1 MAKTKT
7 ITKKA
12 GKTAKATQEDFN
24 AKILE
29 VLADLSAK
37 VNSGK
42 SDEVTE
48 STKKVESKADE
59 WVTLAESGKGKR
71 ITLAPQDKTGKYTS
85 RGVVVSRFAKS
96 IFVPADQFGEFVSE
110 VEIAYQKLQDLG
122 QIA

>member
-7 ITKKA
+7 IKKSTKAVENK
-12 GKTAKATQEDFN
+12 QEEFN

-37 VNSGK
+37 VNQGGK

-48 STKKVESKADE
+48 STKKVEAKTDE
-59 WVTLAESGKGKR
+59 WTTLAESGKGKR
-71 ITLAPQDKTGKYTS
+71 IVLAPADKTGKYAH

-110 VEIAYQKLQDLG
+110 VEVAYQKLKDLG